1 MLTDSPIAGE
11 AAAIVRQQTP
21 ALPERER
28 KRELTP
34 KQLAE
39 LRRTMP
45 AFKELEARTLRSR
58 GVNVWWAA

>member
-1 MLTDSPIAGE
+1 MTPYTGHQ
-11 AAAIVRQQTP
+11 AAAIVGP
-21 ALPERER
+21 DIPKAAP

-45 AFKELEARTLRSR
+45 AFRELEGRTLRSR
-58 GVNVWWAA
+58 GVNTWWCKP